1 MPRPR
6 KPERE
11 KHRAVNEAYRARLK
25 ASGKPEASAVDI
37 SIAAAVAAVVS
48 QMTLEQRDDPTVRRI
63 LSVAKKLLA
72 QRYTRDTAVQKL
84 RGRLL
89 YRADIEDLREL
100 IPTQFDSK
108 PSSPHYSLNETR
120 EIRDSRSDQGTER

>member
-6 KPERE
+6 NPAKEA
-11 KHRAVNEAYRARLK
+11 HRAANEAYRARLRE
-25 ASGKPEASAVDI
+25 SGKPEASAVDI

-63 LSVAKKLLA
+63 LSIAKKLLA
-72 QRYTRDTAVQKL
+72 QRYTRDTAVKKL

-89 YRADIEDLREL
+89 YRADIEELREL
-100 IPTQFDSK
+100 LTTQSDSK

-120 EIRDSRSDQGTER
+120 EIRDSRSDQGAEK

>member
-6 KPERE
+6 NPANE
-11 KHRAVNEAYRARLK
+11 KHRAANAAYRARLREN
-25 ASGKPEASAVDI
+25 GKPEASAVDV

-72 QRYTRDTAVQKL
+72 RRYSRDTAVKKL

-89 YRADIEDLREL
+89 YRADIADLRDL
-100 IPTQFDSK
+100 ITTKNDSGS
-108 PSSPHYSLNETR
+108 PSPHYFLVEKR
-120 EIRDSRSDQGTER
+120 ESYDSRSDAGDE